1 MNRYQSPSPW
11 ARRRLW
17 RARRMRYVAGGL
29 TLTLAA
35 TVLDVSAAAAQPPV
49 AANAPVLGAALAT
62 DEASALLMARLQ
74 DRKIEVLSARSAQS
88 TTWAL
93 PTGSLQTAVYAGPIR
108 IRKDGAW
115 QDIDTS
121 LHDTG
126 SSLEPK
132 VAVADVTLSDGG
144 DDKLASVAKGSTSF
158 GLGWQDTL
166 PAPKIEGST
175 ASYALGEG
183 QKLEVTALEHGFSE
197 SVILAQAPDEA
208 VSYRIP
214 LRLDGLKLSQATSGH
229 LLLKDSDGK
238 LVAEAPAPR
247 MWDSSKDSRSGESQN
262 VAPVDTKVE
271 TAADGS
277 QTLVLTPDADY
288 LARADLQ
295 YPVTVDPTSTLAVT
309 TDTWVQTPDYPD
321 SQVSSAELK
330 SGTYDTGTNKARSY
344 LKFDVS
350 AFQGKHIQDTNL
362 SLYSY
367 YASSCSTSGAG
378 TEVRR
383 ITSDWSSSAIT
394 WSAQPSTTTTG
405 AVVNKAA
412 LGYDSTCPGGTMNFD
427 IDAIV
432 QAWASGSANYGL
444 RIAGASETDPLTWRR
459 FRSANYISGD
469 NSAEP
474 HLTVTYNSYPAVPT
488 SAAISPSV
496 VNAYNGKR
504 YVTSLTP
511 ILSAK
516 VSDADG
522 STVKAQ
528 FEVTPDPAYND
539 TTYTYTATT
548 TAVASGG
555 TAKLTIPSANA
566 FPSGSHLRY
575 RVRGYDSTDYG
586 SWTGY
591 SVFVLNTAKP
601 VAPAVVCTPYAKD
614 TWTAKSAAGAQCTL
628 DTSST
633 DGQGYYWGL
642 DDPNTPSRVD
652 DTTDGTGGDPLTVTV
667 KPNDGWHSLYAKTID
682 SGGNLS
688 TTTTEYRFGVG
699 ADGAAMVSP
708 RDGDRP
714 ARRVALTA
722 TGRTSYT
729 GVTYQFRRG
738 ETDSW
743 QNVSLADVTR
753 NSDGSAV
760 TSWPL
765 AAPSGA
771 PAALTWNIT
780 TSIAQDGPIDI
791 RAAFTDGTTTGYSQP
806 VTVTVDREAGDAPT
820 QDVGPGEVN
829 LLTGDFSLAE
839 SDAAAFGLTATRNTS
854 SRRATTDD
862 GIEGQAAIF
871 GPDWISGITAETS
884 GSDWTS
890 IRKTSTTSVEL
901 VDAQGRGIGFT
912 ATSAGGWKPE
922 PGAEF
927 LTLTGSLTGS
937 FTVKDTAG
945 TTTSFAKVDSAATT
959 WPATTSYR
967 STSSSTTTV
976 VSEKVVS
983 GSQTLARPKYV
994 IAPTPAVSAST
1005 CAATPATKGCR
1016 MLEYVYASTTTA
1028 TSSAFGDSA
1037 GQVKEIRQRSTDPG
1051 ASSSTAK
1058 TVQTF
1063 AYDTAG
1069 RLRQAWNP
1077 QITPSLKTEYEYDS
1091 AGRVTKLTPPGE
1103 LPWSFSYGKAGN
1115 AATAGEGMLLK
1126 TSRATLRQGSAD
1138 VTEGTA
1144 ETKVVYDVP
1153 LTGTTAPYAM
1163 GATDVKAWGQ
1173 TDVPTDATAIF
1184 PADTT
1189 AASNDGRTLSS
1200 GAYKRATITY
1210 IDASGRGVNAADPGG
1225 HISATEYNA
1234 LGNEVRQLTAG
1245 NRRLALAT
1253 SGDDL
1258 DQLILLGIGDS
1269 SPAER
1274 AQQLSTSSVYSS
1286 DGRLLL
1292 EEFGPLHLTTLTTA
1306 LAAGTGG
1313 TDIPAGTEVAARPHT
1328 VTAYDGGRPT
1338 DGTATVIDMPTQVSA
1353 GAHVDGYPADADVR
1367 VNKTTYDWVKGLQTS
1382 TIEDA
1387 GGPNLTKSTSY
1398 DAQGRA
1404 TKTTLPK
1411 SNGSDAGATV
1421 TTYWSATGTG
1431 ACQGR
1436 PEWADLP
1443 CSTAP
1448 AGAITGGGSNP
1459 SALPT
1464 RTVEYDWWGNPA
1476 KVTET
1481 ANGVT
1486 RSTTLTTDGAGRI
1499 TKASLTG
1506 GVGTAMPDTTNTFD
1520 PATGRTVTVTS
1531 NGNTVTTTY
1540 DKLGRGISNNDGAGN
1555 TRTAEYD
1562 LLGRPVKVSDSAPS
1576 TTTYS
1581 YDTTKEPRGL
1591 PTSMTDSVAGTFTA
1605 AFGPD
1610 GELTTETLPGGY
1622 TLNLGYN
1629 EIGEDT
1635 SRVYTRDTDGMIVL
1649 ADTVDYS
1656 THGQIV
1662 HHNGTAGDTT
1672 EQNYLYDKAGRLTR
1686 TDDTAADETCTRR
1699 AYALDA
1705 NSNRTG
1711 LSTTAGAAAG
1721 GCTDTGATTVT
1732 SSYDSADRLV
1742 GTGVAYDAF
1751 GRTTSQASGT
1761 TIEYY
1766 ANDLVRRQTAGT
1778 VRQTWSLDA
1787 SGRLA
1792 GWTTE
1797 KQNTGGTWTQTAQKT
1812 NHYGSSNDSPD
1823 WVAEDTTG
1831 IITRNVRGLTGKLE
1845 AITAASGGT
1854 VLQLTGIHGDIGV
1867 TLPLDTTQAP
1877 TVLRQDEYGN
1887 PIAGSATARYGWLGG
1902 ELRSSETPTGAILM
1916 GVRLYDP
1923 SQGRFLSMDPV
1934 PGGSDNAY
1942 EYAGA
1947 DPNNQ
1952 VDLDGKWHRWR
1963 TKYYFWGKVVGHS
1976 WSYWDYWGWD
1986 AGWHVGSSTR
1996 VYFNKWA
2003 TNKMANEGPYIL
2015 TIWGFVAGVIAC
2027 INVYAGAIVA
2037 IYGLY
2042 AALIVYWAYR
2052 AKERGKCLKL
2062 FTTAK
2067 WVGSYPANYINYS
2080 YVRC

>member
-1 MNRYQSPSPW
+1 MSHYQSPSPW

-17 RARRMRYVAGGL
+17 GARRLRYAAGGL
-29 TLTLAA
+29 AFALAV
-35 TVLDVSAAAAQPPV
+35 TVLDGTVAAAQTPAGKDRSAFGSAV
-49 AANAPVLGAALAT
+49 AT

-74 DRKIEVLSARSAQS
+74 NRKIEVLSARTAQS

-93 PTGSLQTAVYAGPIR
+93 PSGSLQTSVYAGPIR
-108 IRKDGAW
+108 TRKGGVW

-121 LHDTG
+121 LQDTG
-126 SSLEPK
+126 PALEPK
-132 VAVADVTLSDGG
+132 AAAADVKLSDGG
-144 DDKLASVAKGSTSF
+144 DDKLASVSKGSASF
-158 GLGWQDTL
+158 GLGWEDKL
-166 PAPKIEGST
+166 PAPKLKGAT
-175 ASYALGEG
+175 ASYALGSG
-183 QKLEVTALEHGFSE
+183 QTLEVTALEQGFSQN
-197 SVILAQAPDEA
+197 VILDHAPEEP

-214 LRLDGLKLSQATSGH
+214 LHLEGLKLSQAESGH
-229 LLLKDSDGK
+229 LLLKNADGK

-247 MWDSSKDSRSGESQN
+247 MWDSTKDPRSGESRN
-262 VAPVDTKVE
+262 VAPVDTKIE
-271 TAADGS
+271 TADDGS

-288 LARADLQ
+288 LADQDLQ
-295 YPVTVDPTSTLAVT
+295 YPVTVDPAPSLAVT

-321 SQVSSAELK
+321 SQVSSPELK
-330 SGTYDTGTNKARSY
+330 SGTYDTGANKARAY

-362 SLYSY
+362 ALYSY
-367 YASSCSTSGAG
+367 YSSSCSTTGAG

-394 WSAQPSTTTTG
+394 WSAQPSTTTAG
-405 AVVNKAA
+405 AVVNKAS
-412 LGYDSTCPGGTMNFD
+412 LGFNSSCPAGTTNFD

-444 RIAGASETDPLTWRR
+444 RIAGADETDPTTWRR
-459 FRSANYISGD
+459 FRSANYASGD
-469 NSAEP
+469 NSVEP

-488 SAAISPSV
+488 SAAISPSA
-496 VNAYNGKR
+496 VNAYNSKR

-511 ILSAK
+511 VLSAK

-522 STVKAQ
+522 NTVKAQ

-548 TAVASGG
+548 SAVASGS
-555 TAKLTIPSANA
+555 TAQLTIPSANA
-566 FPSGSHLRY
+566 FPAGAHLRY
-575 RVRGYDSTDYG
+575 RVRGYDGTDYG

-591 SVFVLNTAKP
+591 NTFVLNTAKP
-601 VAPAVVCTPYAKD
+601 AAPTIACTPYAKD
-614 TWTAKSAAGAQCTL
+614 TWTAKNASGAQCTL
-628 DTSST
+628 DTSSA
-633 DGQGYYWGL
+633 DGQGYVWGL
-642 DDPNTPSRVD
+642 DDPNTPKRVD
-652 DTTDGTGGDPLTVTV
+652 DTTDGNGGDPLTVTV
-667 KPNDGWHSLYAKTID
+667 QPGDGWHSLYAKTID

-688 TTTTEYRFGVG
+688 TTVTEYKFGVG
-699 ADGAAMVSP
+699 ADGAAMISP

-738 ETDSW
+738 ETDAW
-743 QNVSLADVTR
+743 QNVPLAHVTR

-760 TSWPL
+760 ASWPL

-791 RAAFTDGTTTGYSQP
+791 RAAFTDGTTTGYSQA

-820 QDVGPGEVN
+820 MDVGPGEVN

-839 SDAAAFGLTATRNTS
+839 SDASGFGLTATRTTS
-854 SRRATTDD
+854 SRRATTDH
-862 GIEGQAAIF
+862 GVEGQAAIF
-871 GPDWISGITAETS
+871 GPDWISGITADTS
-884 GSDWTS
+884 GSSWTN
-890 IRKTSTTSVEL
+890 IRKTSATSVEL
-901 VDAQGRGIGFT
+901 VDVQGQGIGFT
-912 ATSAGGWKPE
+912 ATSGGGWKPE
-922 PGAEF
+922 PGSEF
-927 LTLTGSLTGS
+927 LTLTGSLSGS
-937 FTVKDTAG
+937 FTLKDSVG
-945 TTTSFAKVDSAATT
+945 TTTSFAKVDAAATT
-959 WPATTSYR
+959 WQATTSYR
-967 STSSSTTTV
+967 PTSNSTTTV

-983 GSQTLARPKYV
+983 GTQTLARPKYV
-994 IAPTPAVSAST
+994 IAPTSAVSADT
-1005 CAATPATKGCR
+1005 CAATPTTRGCR
-1016 MLEYVYASTTTA
+1016 TLEYVYAPTTTA
-1028 TSSAFGDSA
+1028 TATDFGDYA
-1037 GQVKEIRQRSTDPG
+1037 GQVKEIRLRSSDPG
-1051 ASSSTAK
+1051 AASSSAK
-1058 TVQTF
+1058 AVQTF
-1063 AYDTAG
+1063 VYDTTG
-1069 RLRQAWNP
+1069 RLRQVWNP
-1077 QITPSLKTEYEYDS
+1077 QITPSLKTQYEYDS
-1091 AGRVTKLTPPGE
+1091 AGRVTKLTPAGE
-1103 LPWSFSYGKAGN
+1103 LPWTFSYGKAGN
-1115 AATAGEGMLLK
+1115 AATAGDGMLLK
-1126 TSRATLRQGSAD
+1126 TSRPTLRQGSAD
-1138 VTEGTA
+1138 VTDGTA

-1189 AASNDGRTLSS
+1189 AASNDGRALSA
-1200 GAYKRATITY
+1200 GDYKRATITY
-1210 IDASGRGVNAADPGG
+1210 IDASGRGVNTADPGG
-1225 HISATEYNA
+1225 HISVTEYNA

-1258 DQLILLGIGDS
+1258 NRLALLGIS
-1269 SPAER
+1269 NTSPAER
-1274 AQQLSTSSVYSS
+1274 AQQLSTSYEYSA

-1306 LAAGTGG
+1306 LKAGTGG
-1313 TDIPAGTEVAARPHT
+1313 TDIPAGTEVAARTHT
-1328 VTAYDGGRPT
+1328 VTTYDGGRPT
-1338 DGTATVIDMPTQVSA
+1338 DGTATVRDMPTQVSVS
-1353 GAHVDGYPADADVR
+1353 AHVDGYPADGDVR
-1367 VNKTTYDWVKGLQTS
+1367 VNRTTYDWVKGLQTS

-1387 GGPNLTKSTSY
+1387 GGLNLTKSTAY
-1398 DAQGRA
+1398 DAQGRVI
-1404 TKTTLPK
+1404 KTTLPK

-1431 ACQGR
+1431 ACRGR

-1459 SALPT
+1459 TGQPT

-1481 ANGVT
+1481 ANGVS
-1486 RSTTLTTDGAGRI
+1486 RTTLLTADSAGRI

-1506 GVGTAMPDTTNTFD
+1506 GVGTALPETTNTFD
-1520 PATGRTVTVTS
+1520 PATGRTITVAS
-1531 NGNTVTTTY
+1531 DGKTVTTAY
-1540 DKLGRGISNNDGAGN
+1540 DKLGRVISYNDGAGN
-1555 TRTAEYD
+1555 IRTAEYD
-1562 LLGRPVKVSDSAPS
+1562 VFGRPVKVSDSAPS
-1576 TTTYS
+1576 TTTYT

-1605 AFGPD
+1605 TYGPD
-1610 GELTTETLPGGY
+1610 GELTSETLPGGY
-1622 TLNLGYN
+1622 TLKLGFN

-1635 SRVYTRDTDGMIVL
+1635 SRIYTRDADGTIVL

-1672 EQNYLYDKAGRLTR
+1672 EQTYAYDKAGRLTR

-1699 AYALDA
+1699 AYTLDA

-1711 LSTTAGAAAG
+1711 LATSTGAAGA

-1732 SSYDSADRLV
+1732 STYDSADRV
-1742 GTGVAYDAF
+1742 IATGVAYDAF
-1751 GRTTSQASGT
+1751 GRTTTQANGT

-1778 VRQTWSLDA
+1778 QRQTWNLDA
-1787 SGRLA
+1787 AGRLA
-1792 GWTTE
+1792 SWTTE
-1797 KQNTGGTWTQTAQKT
+1797 QQNTDGTWSQTAQKT
-1812 NHYGSSNDSPD
+1812 NHYGSSIDSPD
-1823 WVAEDTTG
+1823 WVAESSTG
-1831 IITRNVRGLTGKLE
+1831 IITRNVRGLTTKLE
-1845 AITAASGGT
+1845 AITAATGGT

-1877 TVLRQDEYGN
+1877 SVLRHDEYGN
-1887 PIAGSATARYGWLGG
+1887 PVTGSATARYGWLGG
-1902 ELRSSETPTGAILM
+1902 EQRSSETPTGAILM
-1916 GVRLYDP
+1916 GVRMYDP

-1934 PGGSDNAY
+1934 PGGGDNAY

-1947 DPNNQ
+1947 DPINQ
-1952 VDLDGKWHRWR
+1952 TDLDGKWHRWR
-1963 TKYYFWGKVVGHS
+1963 TKYYFFGKVVGHT
-1976 WSYWDYWGWD
+1976 WSYWDSWGWD
-1986 AGWHVGSSTR
+1986 AGWHTGASVR
-1996 VYFNKWA
+1996 VYFNWWA
-2003 TNKMANEGPYIL
+2003 TKKMANEGPYIL
-2015 TIWGFVAGVIAC
+2015 TIWGFISAVIAV
-2027 INVYAGAIVA
+2027 INIYAGAIAA
-2037 IYGLY
+2037 IYGAY

-2062 FTTAK
+2062 FTTSK
-2067 WVGSYPANYINYS
+2067 WVGTYPVSYISYS